1 MNDIFLIAE
10 ELVALTGFRRSG
22 AQKRAL
28 HMMGIDFLI
37 RPDGTLVVSRRHVE
51 ELLGARPEK
60 PKKEPPNEPNWAAI
74 PGYNS
79 KGR

>member
-1 MNDIFLIAE
+1 MNDIFLTAE

-28 HMMGIDFLI
+28 YMMGVDFLI
-37 RPDGTLVVSRRHVE
+37 RPDASLVVSRRHVE

-60 PKKEPPNEPNWAAI
+60 AKTKPPTEPNWAAI
-74 PGYNS
+74 
-79 KGR
+79 